1 MAFCLSGAP
10 ATFQGAMNRTLAPL
24 LRSCVLVFF
33 DDILV
38 YSTTWED
45 HLHHLELVLNLLS
58 QDRWQIKLSKC
69 SFARQHISYLG
80 HVISPQRVATNP
92 TKIDVVTSW
101 PIPTNCK
108 ELRGFL
114 GLAGYYRKFVHHL
127 GILDK
132 PLTNLLKK
140 HTLFVWTREHD
151 HTFQSLKLALSTT
164 AVLALPNFAR
174 PFALET
180 DASGTG
186 I

>member
-1 MAFCLSGAP
+1 
-10 ATFQGAMNRTLAPL
+10 MNRTLAPL

-69 SFARQHISYLG
+69 SFARQQISYLG
-80 HVISPQRVATNP
+80 HVVSHQGVATHP
-92 TKIDVVTSW
+92 AKIDVVTSW
-101 PIPTNCK
+101 PTPTNCK

-114 GLAGYYRKFVHHL
+114 GLAGYYRKFVRHF
-127 GILDK
+127 GILAK
-132 PLTNLLKK
+132 PLTTLLKK
-140 HTLFVWTREHD
+140 HTLFVWTNEHD
-151 HTFQSLKLALSTT
+151 QAFQALKSALSF
-164 AVLALPNFAR
+164 ASVLALPNFTR

-186 I
+186 IGAVLT